1 MDFFTNPHPM
11 TRFSF
16 YTFHP
21 NDSPEFRSIYHGLA
35 EFGAGS
41 HTMANPPDRLPAIR
55 AALAQLLGLQES
67 QIEDL
72 QGLADSTT
80 LDGDPYPSAAH
91 ILARSQAYQRG
102 EGGLSHHTLPTVFST
117 EAAGSDSTA
126 VRLWFYPFA
135 VPSP

>member
-1 MDFFTNPHPM
+1 MDLFTNPHPM

-21 NDSPEFRSIYHGLA
+21 NDPSEFRSIYHGLA

-41 HTMANPPDRLPAIR
+41 HAVANPPDRLPVIR
-55 AALAQLLGLQES
+55 AELARLLDLEES
-67 QIEDL
+67 QIEGL
-72 QGLADSTT
+72 QALDDSTISGV
-80 LDGDPYPSAAH
+80 DSYPTVAH
-91 ILARSQAYQRG
+91 ILGRSQAYQRG
-102 EGGLSHHTLPTVFST
+102 EGGLSHDTFPTIFST